1 MQGWDQKFKSLF
13 WCWTFYRKHIFS
25 KSAFL
30 RIRWYF
36 NKVLYVR
43 KEVTAFII
51 CQSSFK
57 LQTYPDRTNFTWF
70 ISDIRYLQSSDLFSR
85 SNALCKLCLRVA
97 ISFCSVNKHLTCPI
111 LPIFL
116 RYFISSMASPSIK
129 LNWKC
134 PYFEQIAPNSQVTW
148 SLSQCPISNQQ
159 NYVANLFVVSAHDIF
174 SQFCNSLTWII
185 GCVSFIR
192 HSSVLDSKDC

>member
-1 MQGWDQKFKSLF
+1 MIEKRSLPLSLGDLHLRPQIKSLF
-13 WCWTFYRKHIFS
+13 SWTSSIK
-25 KSAFL
+25 
-30 RIRWYF
+30 WYIL
-36 NKVLYVR
+36 KGSD
-43 KEVTAFII
+43 II
-51 CQSSFK
+51 
-57 LQTYPDRTNFTWF
+57 LIELPTYPGTNWTWF

-134 PYFEQIAPNSQVTW
+134 PYFEQIAPNFQVTW
-148 SLSQCPISNQQ
+148 SLSQCSISNQQ
-159 NYVANLFVVSAHDIF
+159 H
-174 SQFCNSLTWII
+174 
-185 GCVSFIR
+185 
-192 HSSVLDSKDC
+192 

>member
-1 MQGWDQKFKSLF
+1 MRRSKGCNAMQRLDQKFKSLF

-129 LNWKC
+129 LNWNVHILNKLC
-134 PYFEQIAPNSQVTW
+134 QIFKLPDHYLNAQYPTKNIM
-148 SLSQCPISNQQ
+148 LSI
-159 NYVANLFVVSAHDIF
+159 L
-174 SQFCNSLTWII
+174 LW
-185 GCVSFIR
+185 
-192 HSSVLDSKDC
+192 